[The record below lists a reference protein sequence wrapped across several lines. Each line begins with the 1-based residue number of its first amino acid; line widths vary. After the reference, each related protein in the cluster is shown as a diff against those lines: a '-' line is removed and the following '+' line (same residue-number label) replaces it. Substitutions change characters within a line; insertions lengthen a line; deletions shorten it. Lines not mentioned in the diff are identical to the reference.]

1 MKLKEIVLTW
11 DAGGDV
17 VVARRTMNDPLLGRW
32 VYYSGYSDSD
42 GLLVL
47 LSDFV
52 ALTVRDHCDPFKVYK
67 AMAEIDEFISYM
79 AVDV

>member
-1 MKLKEIVLTW
+1 MSLFCRLF
-11 DAGGDV
+11 GC
-17 VVARRTMNDPLLGRW
+17 RRYRIIRTYRG
-32 VYYSGYSDSD
+32 
-42 GLLVL
+42 
-47 LSDFV
+47 FV

>member
-1 MKLKEIVLTW
+1 MGCW
-11 DAGGDV
+11 
-17 VVARRTMNDPLLGRW
+17 RRCCCRKKDNECPLLGRW
-32 VYYSGYSDSD
+32 AYYSGYSDSD

-67 AMAEIDEFISYM
+67 AMAEIDEFISHM
-79 AVDV
+79 AIDV